1 MKLFKFDVM
10 KHEMH
15 SVTPLS
21 KTRAALFAKY
31 KLRKHR
37 ERNGIFVAE
46 GRKTIG
52 DLLPT
57 ASPSSLVKA
66 GDALLPEEWVPYL
79 VGTEIFEATESQMS
93 KITTLSTAPDYYA
106 VFPLPLRK
114 EYDGKGLE
122 PDLYLMLDGVQDPG
136 NLGTIVRTAHW
147 FGIKTIFASRDT
159 VDIFNP
165 KTIMATMGSLG
176 HADVIYCNL
185 REVVTANP
193 EFPVYGLLLDGE
205 DIYKADLGKAG
216 FIVMGNEG
224 NGISASMR
232 NAVTSPLLIPPGN
245 KKDHGESLNV
255 AIATAVTLSQFRSR
269 L

>member
-1 MKLFKFDVM
+1 MKLFKFDAM

-15 SVTPLS
+15 PILPLS
-21 KTRAALFAKY
+21 KTRAALFAQY

-37 ERNGIFVAE
+37 ERNGVFVAE

-57 ASPSSLVKA
+57 ATPSVLVMA
-66 GDALLPEEWVPYL
+66 EDAILPESWVPYL
-79 VGTEIFEATESQMS
+79 TQTEIFGATETQMS

-106 VFPLPLRK
+106 VFPLPPRK
-114 EYDGKGLE
+114 EYDGTKLA

-159 VDIFNP
+159 ADIFNP

-176 HADVIYCNL
+176 HVDVIYCDL
-185 REVVTANP
+185 PSVVAANP
-193 EFPVYGLLLDGE
+193 EMPVFGLLLDGE
-205 DIYKADLGKAG
+205 NIYKSALGKAG

-224 NGISASMR
+224 NGISTAMR
-232 NAVTSPLLIPPGN
+232 TAVTSPLLIPPGN
-245 KKDHGESLNV
+245 QNDHGESLNV
-255 AIATAVTLSQFRSR
+255 AIATAVTLSQFRAR
-269 L
+269 P

>member
-1 MKLFKFDVM
+1 M

-15 SVTPLS
+15 PISPLS
-21 KTRAALFAKY
+21 KTRAALFAQY

-37 ERNGIFVAE
+37 ERNRVFIAE

-57 ASPSSLVKA
+57 STPSVLVMDE
-66 GDALLPEEWVPYL
+66 DAILPEDWVPYL
-79 VGTEIFEATESQMS
+79 TQTEIFLASESQMS
-93 KITTLSTAPDYYA
+93 KITTLSTSAVYYA
-106 VFPLPLRK
+106 VFPLPDRK
-114 EYDGKGLE
+114 EYDGTKLV

-165 KTIMATMGSLG
+165 KAIMATMGSLG
-176 HADVIYCNL
+176 HVEVIYCDL
-185 REVVTANP
+185 QEVVAANP

-205 DIYKADLGKAG
+205 NIYKAGLAESG

-224 NGISASMR
+224 NGISSSMR
-232 NAVTSPLLIPPGN
+232 SAVTSPLLIPPGN
-245 KKDHGESLNV
+245 EKDHGESLNV
-255 AIATAVTLSQFRSR
+255 AIATAVTLSQFRAR
-269 L
+269 F